1 MGNSVEVLP
10 ILSTPEST
18 PKDRSSSHL
27 PAWQAGT
34 LLLLIAWLYA
44 SVLAHLFLQ
53 WVGPHHD
60 PNFEHG
66 IFVPFFALFV
76 LWHDRNTIK
85 AIMPN
90 PSWAGLPLIVLSMF
104 VLVLGVLG
112 ADIFLPRV
120 SLLILLAG
128 LVILF
133 EGWKFFRAVLF
144 PWAFLILMIPIPALL
159 INRVTFPLQMLASRL
174 ATGLLQL
181 VGVPVLREGNMI
193 TLPAMQLD
201 VAEACSGIRSLL
213 SLVTL
218 AIIYG
223 YLMETRKW
231 VRVALVCAA
240 IPIAV
245 AANAFRIF
253 GTGMLVWWGYEDKA
267 EGFYHGLSGL
277 LIFVVALILLFAVH
291 RLISLFSMARKNGS
305 PVAPGKVASLREQPA
320 GELGNGGTGSL
331 RFGLV
336 AVPLLA
342 AAILFHGL
350 GPGII
355 PAPPDLSSL
364 PSQIDGWT
372 GFDQAPLDKETLD
385 ILGHPKYLLRDYARE
400 TEPLPIN
407 LYVVYFPSQRAGDT
421 IHSPDHCLPG
431 AGWIPTSREVIRLT
445 RPDSSSI
452 PVNRYVVSQLGQ
464 RQLVLYWFQAHGRV
478 VASEWQAKYYLIADS
493 IRMNRSDG
501 GMVRLITP
509 MLDDESPDAAQAR
522 IMKLGSPLL
531 PLLDTY
537 IPR

>member
-1 MGNSVEVLP
+1 
-10 ILSTPEST
+10 
-18 PKDRSSSHL
+18 
-27 PAWQAGT
+27 
-34 LLLLIAWLYA
+34 
-44 SVLAHLFLQ
+44 
-53 WVGPHHD
+53 
-60 PNFEHG
+60 
-66 IFVPFFALFV
+66 
-76 LWHDRNTIK
+76 
-85 AIMPN
+85 
-90 PSWAGLPLIVLSMF
+90 
-104 VLVLGVLG
+104 
-112 ADIFLPRV
+112 
-120 SLLILLAG
+120 
-128 LVILF
+128 
-133 EGWKFFRAVLF
+133 
-144 PWAFLILMIPIPALL
+144 
-159 INRVTFPLQMLASRL
+159 
-174 ATGLLQL
+174 
-181 VGVPVLREGNMI
+181 MI

-305 PVAPGKVASLREQPA
+305 PVAPGKVAPLREQPA

-342 AAILFHGL
+342 AAILFHGS

-355 PAPPDLSSL
+355 PVPPDLSSL

-385 ILGHPKYLLRDYARE
+385 ILGHVITPER
-400 TEPLPIN
+400 
-407 LYVVYFPSQRAGDT
+407 Q
-421 IHSPDHCLPG
+421 
-431 AGWIPTSREVIRLT
+431 SRCRLT
-445 RPDSSSI
+445 FTLFIFLRKERATPSI
-452 PVNRYVVSQLGQ
+452 LQTTACREQGGFQLRGKSFGLPVR
-464 RQLVLYWFQAHGRV
+464 
-478 VASEWQAKYYLIADS
+478 IA
-493 IRMNRSDG
+493 RRS
-501 GMVRLITP
+501 R
-509 MLDDESPDAAQAR
+509 
-522 IMKLGSPLL
+522 
-531 PLLDTY
+531 
-537 IPR
+537 

>member
-18 PKDRSSSHL
+18 PEDRSSSHL

-76 LWHDRNTIK
+76 LWQDRNTIK

-240 IPIAV
+240 I
-245 AANAFRIF
+245 
-253 GTGMLVWWGYEDKA
+253 
-267 EGFYHGLSGL
+267 
-277 LIFVVALILLFAVH
+277 
-291 RLISLFSMARKNGS
+291 
-305 PVAPGKVASLREQPA
+305 
-320 GELGNGGTGSL
+320 
-331 RFGLV
+331 
-336 AVPLLA
+336 
-342 AAILFHGL
+342 
-350 GPGII
+350 
-355 PAPPDLSSL
+355 
-364 PSQIDGWT
+364 
-372 GFDQAPLDKETLD
+372 
-385 ILGHPKYLLRDYARE
+385 
-400 TEPLPIN
+400 
-407 LYVVYFPSQRAGDT
+407 
-421 IHSPDHCLPG
+421 
-431 AGWIPTSREVIRLT
+431 
-445 RPDSSSI
+445 
-452 PVNRYVVSQLGQ
+452 
-464 RQLVLYWFQAHGRV
+464 
-478 VASEWQAKYYLIADS
+478 
-493 IRMNRSDG
+493 
-501 GMVRLITP
+501 
-509 MLDDESPDAAQAR
+509 
-522 IMKLGSPLL
+522 
-531 PLLDTY
+531 
-537 IPR
+537 